1 MVNDFYKGWMKS
13 LAEINAN
20 NGNQTN
26 VAKYIAEFNRVSTD
40 DELGSIMSVVKCT
53 TFKYNEISSS

>member
-1 MVNDFYKGWMKS
+1 MKS

-20 NGNQTN
+20 NGNQTK

-40 DELGSIMSVVKCT
+40 DELGSIMSVVKYT
-53 TFKYNEISSS
+53 TLKDNEISSS

>member
-1 MVNDFYKGWMKS
+1 MVNDFYKGRMKS

-20 NGNQTN
+20 NGNQTK

-40 DELGSIMSVVKCT
+40 DELGSIMSVVKYT
-53 TFKYNEISSS
+53 TLKDNEISSS

>member
-40 DELGSIMSVVKCT
+40 DELGSIMNVVKCT
-53 TFKYNEISSS
+53 TLKDNEISSS